1 MTYPKVLIIGQ
12 QFDKRSGGG
21 ITLTN
26 LFYGWDINKI
36 AVAASEINNPDFSV
50 CNRFYCI
57 GTSEIERDFPF
68 NLKLSV
74 KEPDSCIVECS
85 DHQQQPNF
93 TTKPQENRL
102 ILLKDSLLYL
112 TGQIHRRRKL
122 VISKELLNWINE
134 FSPDIIYSQLSTF
147 ELIRFV
153 DKLHSELKKPLV
165 FHMMDDWP
173 TIITAEQKG
182 IFKLYWT
189 HRIDNALKRLLSKAN
204 VLLSISESMSEAYF
218 SRYNLT
224 FIPFHN
230 PIIKEDWLLYSKN
243 EWNINSVFKLV
254 YTGRIGTATNKSI
267 LFISKTIDKI
277 NQSGLRIKLD
287 IYSSNYSSQMA
298 AKFHVFK
305 GVEVKQAVPHN
316 SIPSLLYNYDL
327 LLLPL
332 DFDKVGIDFA
342 RYSMPTKASEYM
354 ISGTPTLVF
363 ADMQTALA
371 KHAIKYK
378 WAYVVSENSTDQL
391 ETALNKLATDKDLR
405 TELVYNAKEFA
416 IKHYDSK
423 IVREEFK
430 NSLQNAHY
438 HMISNVN

>member
-1 MTYPKVLIIGQ
+1 MSYPKVLIIGQ

-36 AVAASEINNPDFSV
+36 AVVASEISNPDFSV
-50 CNRFYCI
+50 CNKFYCM
-57 GTSEIERDFPF
+57 GASEIERDFPF
-68 NLKLSV
+68 NLKLSE
-74 KEPDSCIVECS
+74 KESDSGIIECNN
-85 DHQQQPNF
+85 HQHQQPNF
-93 TTKPQENRL
+93 TYKPQENRL
-102 ILLKDSLLYL
+102 VLLKDSLLYL
-112 TGQIHRRRKL
+112 TGQIHRRRKF
-122 VISKELLNWINE
+122 VISEKLLNWINE
-134 FSPDIIYSQLSTF
+134 FAPDIIYSQLSTF
-147 ELIRFV
+147 ELIRLV

-173 TIITAEQKG
+173 TIITCEQKG
-182 IFKLYWT
+182 IFKLYWN
-189 HRIDNALKRLLSKAN
+189 HRINTGLKRLLSKAN
-204 VLLSISESMSEAYF
+204 VLLSISESMSEAYL
-218 SRYNLT
+218 SRYNRT

-230 PIIKEDWLLYSKN
+230 PITKEDWLPYSKKD
-243 EWNINSVFKLV
+243 WSINNVFKLI

-267 LFISKTIDKI
+267 LFISKTIDRL

-298 AKFHVFK
+298 TKFHVFK
-305 GVEVKQAVPHN
+305 GVEVKNAVPHN

-354 ISGTPTLVF
+354 ISGIPTLVF

-405 TELVYNAKEFA
+405 SELGYNAKEFA

-430 NSLQNAHY
+430 NSLQKAHL
-438 HMISNVN
+438 SCNF